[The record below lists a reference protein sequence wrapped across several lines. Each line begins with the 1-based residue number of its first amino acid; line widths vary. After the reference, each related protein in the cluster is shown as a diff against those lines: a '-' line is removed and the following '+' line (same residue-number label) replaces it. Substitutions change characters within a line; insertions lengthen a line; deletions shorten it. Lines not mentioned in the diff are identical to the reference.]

1 MVPFFIISAFFLPL
15 NEPYKSIR
23 QDHRLYKKYKNIRQ
37 DHRSKK
43 KQAMLHA
50 IVTAAFHILQQRD
63 HMCVKRA
70 GDVLLIFGQI
80 LAFHL
85 F

>member
-1 MVPFFIISAFFLPL
+1 
-15 NEPYKSIR
+15 
-23 QDHRLYKKYKNIRQ
+23 
-37 DHRSKK
+37 
-43 KQAMLHA
+43 MLHA